1 MYTAVMI
8 ARRGNISRGKFMPT
22 PKDID
27 LERLAQ
33 FQVDENNQL
42 YCARGAP
49 LRSALSLKHAMRAD

>member
-1 MYTAVMI
+1 
-8 ARRGNISRGKFMPT
+8 MPT